1 MQSCKLVVIQR
12 GSNPVQHAILLI
24 NFIHQTWRMLQLTK
38 KQQEVSL
45 NNILQE
51 AFTPA
56 GSGSEIDKTFAHDLK
71 VILRAMKYIDNPATQ
86 QKILEFYLSA
96 LIANY
101 AEIKIS
107 YLIETNLNKSLNQG
121 IHYGRESKRS
131 GS

>member
-1 MQSCKLVVIQR
+1 
-12 GSNPVQHAILLI
+12 
-24 NFIHQTWRMLQLTK
+24 MLQLAK
-38 KQQEVSL
+38 KQQELSL

-51 AFTPA
+51 ALSPA
-56 GSGSEIDKTFAHDLK
+56 CSSQEIDKTFAHDLK

-101 AEIKIS
+101 AESKIS
-107 YLIETNLNKSLNQG
+107 HLIETDLTKALNRG